1 MNPNPTPHP
10 RSRSGRALRP
20 GAGLLP
26 AAALLL
32 GGVLVGCGGADDA
45 ADAPIPPSGDERI
58 VQLAVSPET
67 APAVTEAALR
77 IVTPSDGDRFQEGE
91 DVEVRLGLVGYE
103 LRVPTPTGDERGLA
117 RAPDGQHI
125 HLIVNDRSYQAIYDL
140 DEPVVLEDLPAGTHV
155 IRAFPGRDWHESVK
169 SPGVFDQVVIVVGD
183 GDLDAFV
190 GPNVVYSR
198 PQGVYEGAQAD
209 SILVDFYVDGIE
221 LGEDSYQLLF
231 TLNDTQTFRI
241 TTWQPYLLVDVPAG
255 EHTLRMEL
263 FDAAGQR
270 VETPF
275 IPMERSF
282 EVRR

>member
-1 MNPNPTPHP
+1 MHPNPTPHT
-10 RSRSGRALRP
+10 RFGSGGALRP

-26 AAALLL
+26 AAGLLL
-32 GGVLVGCGGADDA
+32 GAVLAGCGGADEA
-45 ADAPIPPSGDERI
+45 AIPPGGDERI
-58 VQLAVSPET
+58 VQLAVSPQT
-67 APAVTEAALR
+67 APELPEAALR
-77 IVTPSDGDRFQEGE
+77 IVTPSDGERFQEGD
-91 DVEVRLGLVGYE
+91 DVEVRFELSGYE

-140 DEPVVLEDLPAGTHV
+140 DEPVVLEDLPAGTHL

-169 SPGVFDQVVIVVGD
+169 APGAFDQVVIVVGD
-183 GDLDAFV
+183 GEMDAFV

-221 LGEDSYQLLF
+221 LGQDDYQLLF
-231 TLNDTQTFRI
+231 TLNDTQTFRVAV
-241 TTWQPYLLVDVPAG
+241 WQPYLLVNVPAG

-263 FDAAGQR
+263 FDPAGNP
-270 VETPF
+270 VETPYL
-275 IPMERSF
+275 PVERSF